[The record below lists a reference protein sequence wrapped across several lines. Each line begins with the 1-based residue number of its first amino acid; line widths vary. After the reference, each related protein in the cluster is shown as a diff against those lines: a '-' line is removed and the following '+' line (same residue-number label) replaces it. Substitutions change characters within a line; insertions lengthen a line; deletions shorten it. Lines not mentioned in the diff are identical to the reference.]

1 MRPSPL
7 AAPATAAVRIDEG
20 SFWGAWRATNRR
32 TTIPS
37 QLRLLRETG
46 RLAHLEGTFAGR
58 AHEFWDSDVAKWLE
72 AACEE
77 LASGGDD
84 AELRAAVNAVMD
96 AIAAGQCADGY
107 LGSWFRSRSEP
118 RYRNLRDEHELY
130 TVGHLIEAFCAHA
143 DAGLGDTGAM
153 VAARLLDHLWRE
165 FGPDGRPGYCGHPE
179 IELALMRLWRQSGDA
194 RARELAQLMVD
205 RRGSTLF
212 TDEAVARGEKHE
224 QNWSWRLGG
233 GTWSYYQAHLPVREQ
248 REAVGHAVRALYLYS
263 GMTDLAVAGDAT
275 LVPTLRAL
283 WDSAV
288 HRKMYLIG
296 GMGSSQVGERFTED
310 YDLPDDTAY
319 CETCAAIALARWASR
334 MLTLELRGE
343 YGDVMERA
351 LHNNA
356 ISGIDLGGE
365 RYFYSNPL
373 AVGGADRR
381 GGDEH
386 VRPVRNPWFGCACC
400 PPNVARTLS
409 QLGTFAYAATG
420 DRIAVHLFIAGEASL
435 TLGGVPVRLRV
446 ETAMPWEGR
455 VAIVVEPERPISG
468 TIAVRLPGWCRAPRA
483 TLDGA
488 PVDDVRDG
496 YLHLQREWRA
506 GARIELDLPM
516 PARRTYAHPAVRS
529 AAGKVAIERG
539 PLVYCVE
546 QVDNGAQL
554 DDLSLPD
561 DGELRAERRET
572 LGGCVVVT
580 GTGRR
585 SDPTQWDG
593 ALYRDAAPQRA
604 AAPITAV
611 PYCLWGNRGAG
622 EMRVWMRR
630 S

>member
-1 MRPSPL
+1 MLASPL
-7 AAPATAAVRIDEG
+7 APPATAAVRIAEG
-20 SFWGAWRATNRR
+20 SFWGRRRATNRR
-32 TTIPS
+32 VTIPS

-46 RLAHLEGTFAGR
+46 RLAHLEGSFTGR
-58 AHEFWDSDVAKWLE
+58 GHEFWDSDVAKWLE

-77 LASGGDD
+77 LAGGGDD
-84 AELRAAVNAVMD
+84 AELRAAANAVMD
-96 AIAAGQCADGY
+96 AIAKGQCADGY
-107 LGSWFRSRSEP
+107 LGSWFRTRSDP

-130 TVGHLIEAFCAHA
+130 TVGHLIEACCAHA

-165 FGPDGRPGYCGHPE
+165 FGPEGRPGYCGHPE
-179 IELALMRLWRQSGDA
+179 LELALMRLWRQSGDA

-212 TDEAVARGEKHE
+212 TDEARARGEDHT

-233 GTWSYYQAHLPVREQ
+233 ASWSYYQAHQPLREQ

-296 GMGSSQVGERFTED
+296 GMGSSQMGERFTED

-334 MLTLELRGE
+334 MLGLELRGE
-343 YGDVMERA
+343 YADVMERA
-351 LHNNA
+351 LHNNV
-356 ISGIDLGGE
+356 ISGIDLDGE

-381 GGDEH
+381 GGEEH
-386 VRPVRNPWFGCACC
+386 MRPVRNPWFGCACC

-409 QLGTFAYAATG
+409 QLGGLAYGATG
-420 DRIAVHLFIAGEASL
+420 DRIAVHLFLAGEARL
-435 TLGGVPVRLRV
+435 ELAGVPVRLRV
-446 ETAMPWEGR
+446 ETDMPWDGR
-455 VAIVVEPERPISG
+455 VVITVEPERPVAG

-488 PVDDVRDG
+488 VAGEARDG
-496 YLHLQREWRA
+496 YLHLRREWR
-506 GARIELDLPM
+506 GGEHIELELPM

-529 AAGKVAIERG
+529 AAGRVAIERG

-546 QVDNGAQL
+546 EADSGAQL
-554 DDLSLPD
+554 DDLSLAD
-561 DGELRAERRET
+561 DAELRCERRDV
-572 LGGCVVVT
+572 LGGCVVVST
-580 GTGRR
+580 TGRR
-585 SDPTQWDG
+585 SDPTRWEGD
-593 ALYRDAAPQRA
+593 LYRDAPTPRVEAPL
-604 AAPITAV
+604 TAV

-622 EMRVWMRR
+622 ELRVWLRR
-630 S
+630 A